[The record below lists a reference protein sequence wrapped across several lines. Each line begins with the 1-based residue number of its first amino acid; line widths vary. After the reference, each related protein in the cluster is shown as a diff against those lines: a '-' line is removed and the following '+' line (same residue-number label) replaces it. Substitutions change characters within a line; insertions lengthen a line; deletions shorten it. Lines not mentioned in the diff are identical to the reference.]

1 MNLSMI
7 RYILGYVLAVEGLLM
22 APCSLVGLI
31 YGEQEG
37 WWFLAV
43 GAVSLALGLLI
54 ARKKPSSQVFYLK
67 EGCVSTA
74 LCWIIMSAV
83 GAISTR
89 VPAIAMTDAAEAA
102 MPSILTVT
110 LPL

>member
-54 ARKKPSSQVFYLK
+54 ARLRQHRPVLDHH
-67 EGCVSTA
+67 ERGGLPA
-74 LCWIIMSAV
+74 LCIHR
-83 GAISTR
+83 GD
-89 VPAIAMTDAAEAA
+89 P
-102 MPSILTVT
+102 TVHRRHVRGG
-110 LPL
+110 LRLYYHRSQHPQ

>member
-54 ARKKPSSQVFYLK
+54 AREKPSSPSRAASKL
-67 EGCVSTA
+67 
-74 LCWIIMSAV
+74 WP
-83 GAISTR
+83 GASSSQPRFPPAR
-89 VPAIAMTDAAEAA
+89 VPCRGT
-102 MPSILTVT
+102 S
-110 LPL
+110 